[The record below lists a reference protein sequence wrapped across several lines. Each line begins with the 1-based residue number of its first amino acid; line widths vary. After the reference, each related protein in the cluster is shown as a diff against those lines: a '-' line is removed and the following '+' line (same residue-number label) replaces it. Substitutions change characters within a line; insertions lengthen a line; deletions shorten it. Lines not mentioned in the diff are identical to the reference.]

1 MRYTSVSFAVLAL
14 APAALAQ
21 YNLVKDY
28 SGKNF
33 FDGFQFFSG
42 TDWNLTNGD
51 VNFLGLSQ
59 AQSNKLAYLNDQ
71 QRVILKVDNTSNV
84 LYNEKRNSIRVESH
98 DSYPLGSILIFDAYH
113 LPYGCSVWPA
123 FWTAGT
129 EWPANGEID
138 IIEGVNDQKANQM
151 ALHTNVN
158 LTCTKTPGAKQ
169 TGKDAAPNCATT
181 TGCTVVETTQNSW
194 GESFAANQGGVW
206 ATQFDKSGIF
216 IWFWNRANVP
226 ADISSNKTT
235 LDPTS
240 WGTPS
245 AAYPSDNGCDISK
258 QFGPQRMIID
268 TTLCGDWAGTLG
280 TYNASTCYTTT
291 APKKGLCYEDNVIG
305 DGSNYATAYFEIA
318 SIRAYTVDGAT
329 IVHNETSSSSTS
341 ASRTVSR
348 TGSSTSPTSGSSDSG
363 NAAAPTF
370 AGASAWLWAL
380 GAVVLGAVASL

>member
-1 MRYTSVSFAVLAL
+1 MRYTSATLAYAFTL

-28 SGKNF
+28 TGQNF

-51 VNFLGLSQ
+51 VNYLGVSE
-59 AQSNKLAYLNDQ
+59 ARADKLAYVNDQ
-71 QRVILKVDNTSNV
+71 QRVILKVDNTTNV
-84 LYNEKRNSIRVESH
+84 LYNDKRNSIRVESH
-98 DSYPLGSILIFDAYH
+98 DSYPMGSILIFDAYH

-129 EWPANGEID
+129 KWPANGEID

-151 ALHTNVN
+151 ALHTNMN
-158 LTCTKTPGAKQ
+158 LTCTKTAGSKQ
-169 TGKDAAPNCATT
+169 TGKDAAPNCATA
-181 TGCTVVETTQNSW
+181 TGCTVVETNQNSW
-194 GESFAANQGGVW
+194 GEAFAAAQGGVW

-216 IWFWNRANVP
+216 IWFWSRADVP
-226 ADISSNKTT
+226 SDISSNKTT
-235 LDPTS
+235 LDPTT

-245 AAYPSDNGCDISK
+245 AAYPSDNNCDIST

-280 TYNASTCYTTT
+280 TYNASTCYSTTP
-291 APKKGLCYEDNVIG
+291 PKKGLCYEDNVIG
-305 DGSNYATAYFEIA
+305 DGSNYANAYFEIA
-318 SIRAYTVDGAT
+318 SIRAYTVDGAV
-329 IVHNETSSSSTS
+329 IVHNDTTSTS

-348 TGSSTSPTSGSSDSG
+348 TGSSASPTSSSSGNG
-363 NAAAPTF
+363 NAASPSF
-370 AGASAWLWAL
+370 ATASAWFWAL
-380 GAVVLGAVASL
+380 GAVFLGAVASL